1 MKKPF
6 LPIIFILGFLL
17 HGCGNENKENGESS
31 GIYVDNPEYGIY
43 QQEPSPPFSF
53 ELVDTISPDLP
64 EHFILSGFSE
74 LLTDPDGNI
83 YFMDAQQN
91 KLISLSSDGALR
103 WMTGEEG
110 RGPGDFE
117 SAYSMITDG
126 NQLYIGNMQGARL
139 DVFSYAGDFQKSYNL
154 AEKVSFG
161 TLWGFLSTGEIIIA
175 APNWDD
181 WGPYINIIEI
191 IGDTVS
197 TKGDFFI
204 DQSGDVETIQGMTS
218 RSSISVHNNEIH
230 TGSII
235 DYSIETHDS
244 ADTLTRKI
252 RRDFDRIVRPGM
264 HTEGSSTM
272 IKSFGR
278 VGAPR
283 FLPNGFFI
291 VNAKWATNVDD
302 PDRYTRLSRNGAST
316 ELEFANSIDIYNP
329 EGQLLY
335 SFESEGFNPEIGAV
349 THIDEKGFI
358 YTTNTDQEM
367 QVVKKYRL
375 ILNNEYEGR
384 ISW

>member
-1 MKKPF
+1 MKKHF
-6 LPIIFILGFLL
+6 LPVIFILCFLL
-17 HGCGNENKENGESS
+17 HGCGNESTESS
-31 GIYVDNPEYGIY
+31 GIYVDNPEYGFF
-43 QQEPSPPFSF
+43 QQEPIPPFSF
-53 ELVDTISPDLP
+53 ELVDTINPDLP
-64 EHFILSGFSE
+64 EDFMLSGFSE

-91 KLISLSSDGALR
+91 KLISLSSYGTFR

-126 NQLYIGNMQGARL
+126 SRLYIGNLQGARL
-139 DVFSYAGDFQKSYNL
+139 DAFSYAGDFQMSYNL

-161 TLWGFLSTGEIIIA
+161 TLWGKLSKGELVMA
-175 APNWDD
+175 APNWES
-181 WGPYINIIEI
+181 WGPHIHIIEI
-191 IGDTVS
+191 VGDTVRV
-197 TKGDFFI
+197 KEDFMI

-244 ADTLTRKI
+244 TGTLIRKI

-264 HTEGSSTM
+264 YSEGNSST
-272 IKSFGR
+272 IRSFGR

-283 FLPNGFFI
+283 FLPNDFFI
-291 VNAKWATNVDD
+291 VNANWPTNVDD
-302 PDRYTRLSRNGAST
+302 PDRYTRLSRNGESA

-329 EGQLLY
+329 EGELLY
-335 SFESEGFNPEIGAV
+335 SFESEGFNPKIGAV
-349 THIDEKGFI
+349 AHIDEQGFI
-358 YTTNTDQEM
+358 YTTYTDQDE
-367 QVVKKYRL
+367 QVIKKYRL
-375 ILNNEYEGR
+375 ILKDEYEGR
-384 ISW
+384 IDW